1 MAKTSQKKANFKRKK
16 FVRKVRKV
24 IIVYRRDTEKASK
37 MASELADWL
46 SAKKIKVFSHPQQK
60 ISHKAKVYPS
70 AQTLS
75 SIDLV
80 IVLGGD
86 GTYLEAV
93 RMLQGRQIPI
103 LGVNLGSLGFLTVN
117 RAEDLYKVLEST
129 LGGKLEIRPRSML
142 KVILKHNGRK
152 QKEWTALNDVVIE
165 RGSFSH
171 LINISVSVGK
181 QLVSHIKSDGLIISS
196 PTGSTAYNLA
206 AGGPI
211 LHPES
216 DTFVVTPICPHSLTS
231 RPTILPDDEKL
242 VFQLN
247 DKNFKAFLTID
258 GQKYGEISALDEV
271 IVERAPYDH
280 YVLRNPSH
288 NYFNLL
294 REKLRF
300 GERA

>member
-1 MAKTSQKKANFKRKK
+1 MPVSSNKRSKFKRRK
-16 FVRKVRKV
+16 FTRKVRKL
-24 IIVYRRDTEKASK
+24 IIVYRPDTQRAST
-37 MASELADWL
+37 MAAELADWL
-46 SAKKIKVFSHPQQK
+46 SEKKIKVFSHPQQK
-60 ISHKAKVYPS
+60 ISHRAKTYPS

-80 IVLGGD
+80 VVLGGD

-117 RAEDLYKVLEST
+117 RAEDLYKALENT
-129 LGGKLEIRPRSML
+129 LAGKLEIRPRSVL
-142 KVILKHNGRK
+142 KVTLRHKGRK
-152 QKEWTALNDVVIE
+152 LKEWTALNDVVIE

-171 LINISVSVGK
+171 LINISVFVGK
-181 QLVSHIKSDGLIISS
+181 QLVSPIKSDGLIIAS

-216 DTFVVTPICPHSLTS
+216 DTIVVTPICPHSLTS

-247 DKNFKAFLTID
+247 DKNFKAFLTVD

-271 IVERAPYDH
+271 IVERAPNDH
-280 YVLRNPSH
+280 YVLRTPSH

-294 REKLRF
+294 REKLKF